1 MFNRKPQPQR
11 NGRNATPTRPGM
23 GFRSGSTS
31 SRSTGS
37 NSRSSDDGDTF
48 FGGFSGGFGDSDS
61 GCSGSS
67 GGSDSGSC
75 DSGGS
80 SCGGGD

>member
-11 NGRNATPTRPGM
+11 NSRNSTPARPGM
-23 GFRSGSTS
+23 GFRSGTS
-31 SRSTGS
+31 SRNQG
-37 NSRSSDDGDTF
+37 SRSSSDDDSG
-48 FGGFSGGFGDSDS
+48 FGGFSGGFGFGDSDS

-67 GGSDSGSC
+67 GSSDSGSC
-75 DSGGS
+75 DSGS